1 MNVVPGGRLQPERL
15 SLTRLMRRSGSAR
28 SLVPGLA
35 LAAALALLGWQL
47 ARIPGF
53 GLFGPMACTLLAAV
67 AYRQLFGYSETL
79 APGVRFGSTKLLR
92 AAIILFGLKLPLGTV
107 LQQGLPLL
115 ARSVGTLAFSLA
127 AGLALGRLL
136 KADRQLTL
144 LLAVGTGIC
153 GAAAIAAVSPLIA
166 AREDR
171 TATAAGLIA
180 VVGTVAAVA
189 SMLLAD
195 VLPLSGTAY
204 GLWTGLTLHEIA
216 HVAMAASA
224 GGPDALASGMLAKLA
239 RVFLLVP
246 LCLALH
252 LRNTR
257 LARRRITSEKEAAAG
272 TAASFPWFLIG
283 FLAMSLLYS
292 GLTAVGWTAPPRAIA
307 GASTLTTALLTV
319 AMAGMGLN
327 VNVRTLRQAMRP
339 IAVLL
344 IVSALLSGLTLLTLL

>member
-1 MNVVPGGRLQPERL
+1 MNIAPARQIQP
-15 SLTRLMRRSGSAR
+15 R
-28 SLVPGLA
+28 SLARTRSMRLASYAPGLA
-35 LAAALALLGWQL
+35 LASALALLGWQL

-67 AYRQLFGYSETL
+67 AFRQMFGYSEAL
-79 APGVRFGSTKLLR
+79 APGVRFGTTKLLR
-92 AAIILFGLKLPLGTV
+92 AAIVLFGLKLPLDAV

-115 ARSVGTLAFSLA
+115 ARSIGTLAFSMA
-127 AGLALGRLL
+127 AGIALGRLL

-144 LLAVGTGIC
+144 LLAIGTGIC

-180 VVGTVAAVA
+180 VVGTAAAVA

-252 LRNTR
+252 WRNHR
-257 LARRRITSEKEAAAG
+257 LARRQTTREKEAPAG
-272 TAASFPWFLIG
+272 AAASFPWFLIG
-283 FLAMSLLYS
+283 FLAMSLLGS
-292 GLTAVGWTAPPRAIA
+292 CLTAVGWTLPSQATA
-307 GASTLTTALLTV
+307 GASTLTTALLTI

-327 VNVRTLRQAMRP
+327 VNIRTLRQALRP

-344 IVSALLSGLTLLTLL
+344 IVSALLSGLTLLTLR

>member
-1 MNVVPGGRLQPERL
+1 MNIAPIRPLQRSRYL
-15 SLTRLMRRSGSAR
+15 LRTRMTRFAGYA
-28 SLVPGLA
+28 PGLA

-47 ARIPGF
+47 ARIPGL

-67 AYRQLFGYSETL
+67 AFRQLFGYSQTWV
-79 APGVRFGSTKLLR
+79 PGVRFSTTKLLR
-92 AAIILFGLKLPLGTV
+92 AAIVLFGLKLPLDAV
-107 LQQGLPLL
+107 LHQGLPLL
-115 ARSVGTLAFSLA
+115 ARSVGTLTFSMA
-127 AGLALGRLL
+127 AGLALGRVL

-153 GAAAIAAVSPLIA
+153 GAAAIAAVSPLVA

-180 VVGTVAAVA
+180 IVGTAAAVA

-195 VLPLSGTAY
+195 VLPLNGTAY

-224 GGPDALASGMLAKLA
+224 GGPDALESGMLAKLA

-252 LRNTR
+252 WRNGR
-257 LARRRITSEKEAAAG
+257 LARRQPASEKEAAASA
-272 TAASFPWFLIG
+272 AASFPWFLIG
-283 FLAMSLLYS
+283 FLAMSLLGS
-292 GLTAVGWTAPPRAIA
+292 GLAAAGWPIPPRATA
-307 GASTLTTALLTV
+307 GASTLTTVLLTV

-327 VNVRTLRQAMRP
+327 VNIRALRHAVRP
-339 IAVLL
+339 IVVLL